1 MERILSRIINFITG
15 KDVAVGTMDDGE
27 GMQNIQELPPD
38 ILYFYPPKGDTYM
51 YLTALVIFS
60 YCQVFSNICT
70 LQASWPGV
78 HLFRYLHIPIHKYYR
93 TSPKYS
99 YMNWLVIPH
108 TSTWNLKKHAPAEI
122 GSLQK
127 NYQSIFFLVN
137 ISNTHWSWYCNIT
150 AIGT

>member
-70 LQASWPGV
+70 LQAS
-78 HLFRYLHIPIHKYYR
+78 
-93 TSPKYS
+93 
-99 YMNWLVIPH
+99 
-108 TSTWNLKKHAPAEI
+108 
-122 GSLQK
+122 
-127 NYQSIFFLVN
+127 
-137 ISNTHWSWYCNIT
+137 
-150 AIGT
+150 